1 MKLNDI
7 LNLWE
12 IDAVIDRSA
21 LDVESGKIPQVHS
34 KYYNILVSER
44 LALRRLEAD
53 YKKLKLDKWE
63 FYTQGSFKGDE
74 RGWKLPPSGNIL
86 KQDIPM
92 YLDADDDIQK
102 NKLQI
107 DYQTEKVEALI
118 SIMKQIS
125 EKQWHIKNMIS
136 WKVFMAGNG

>member
-1 MKLNDI
+1 MKLNEI
-7 LNLWE
+7 LDEWK

-44 LALRRLEAD
+44 LALRRFEGD

-63 FYTQGSFKGDE
+63 FYTQGSFKGDD
-74 RGWKLPPSGNIL
+74 RGWKLPASGHIL
-86 KQDIPM
+86 MKDVPM
-92 YLDADDDIQK
+92 YLDADDDLIK
-102 NKLQI
+102 LKLQI

-118 SIMKQIS
+118 SILQQLNN
-125 EKQWHIKNMIS
+125 KQWHIKNSIE
-136 WKVFMAGNG
+136 WKKFMAGQ